1 VTGGNRAAA
10 FSLLVDESA
19 SMKGQ
24 EKFKVATKAAVL
36 LGETLE
42 LLDVPL
48 EIIGYSTAD
57 FEARAAMQL
66 GLTPAHEYRHMRC
79 SRLEHRIYKR
89 FSEPYAS
96 AHLRLTG
103 IQPRCNNWDEE
114 HLMFA
119 FQRLQERQ
127 EPRKLMVVISDG
139 QPNGDADNLIH
150 TVAHRA
156 PGREGDRHWGGG
168 GLRVPDLPARH
179 RGKGFPPDGGRAAA
193 HPGARVPQ
201 QRQPIRLE
209 MREASD
215 EVRTRTPGRSHR
227 QAAGP

>member
-150 TVAHRA
+150 TVERIERQGVKVIGIGVGADFVCQIYPHAIVVKDFRQMA
-156 PGREGDRHWGGG
+156 EELLHILEREFLNSANLSAWR
-168 GLRVPDLPARH
+168 
-179 RGKGFPPDGGRAAA
+179 
-193 HPGARVPQ
+193 
-201 QRQPIRLE
+201 
-209 MREASD
+209 
-215 EVRTRTPGRSHR
+215 
-227 QAAGP
+227 